1 MGDYLDILITVD
13 DNYIEQAYPMLFSV
27 SKYVSDLTVHIIYDN
42 LSDKS
47 IHELEDFMVKNKI
60 GDLKTYYFDTKE
72 LNLSVIKTEYITT
85 TCYFRLYA
93 PYIIKDVDR
102 LLYLDPDII
111 CRGNLEELMNL
122 DMGDK
127 IIAAC
132 PNMLKLK
139 SKFLK
144 NIILRNL
151 RLPNDTTYIN
161 SGVLLIDMQKY
172 REFLPIEK
180 LNQFLQHNTSIL
192 EYHDQDTINCL
203 FLGKIYFLDQTY
215 NYQINSVDWWYLDLN
230 QTIIHYSEIKKP

>member
-1 MGDYLDILITVD
+1 MDILITVD

-47 IHELEDFMVKNKI
+47 IHELEDFMLKNKI

-102 LLYLDPDII
+102 LLYLDPDIV
-111 CRGNLEELMNL
+111 CRGDLEKLMSL

-144 NIILRNL
+144 NIILRHL
-151 RLPNDTTYIN
+151 RLPKDTTYVN

-180 LNQFLQHNTSIL
+180 LNQFLQYNCSIL
-192 EYHDQDTINCL
+192 EYHDQDTIN
-203 FLGKIYFLDQTY
+203 
-215 NYQINSVDWWYLDLN
+215 
-230 QTIIHYSEIKKP
+230 

>member
-1 MGDYLDILITVD
+1 
-13 DNYIEQAYPMLFSV
+13 
-27 SKYVSDLTVHIIYDN
+27 
-42 LSDKS
+42 
-47 IHELEDFMVKNKI
+47 
-60 GDLKTYYFDTKE
+60 
-72 LNLSVIKTEYITT
+72 
-85 TCYFRLYA
+85 
-93 PYIIKDVDR
+93 
-102 LLYLDPDII
+102 
-111 CRGNLEELMNL
+111 MNL

-144 NIILRNL
+144 NIILRHL
-151 RLPNDTTYIN
+151 RLPKDTTYVN

-180 LNQFLQHNTSIL
+180 LNQFLQYNCSIL

-215 NYQINSVDWWYLDLN
+215 NYQINSVDWWNLDLN
-230 QTIIHYSEIKKP
+230 QTIIHYSEIKKPWKDDYQDTFRARPYYQILRELGETEKLKHLIQSHSSNSVSMLYDEFSIK